1 LTSCLNEF
9 STTIK
14 VNGSILIVEDSAL
27 FNNTLR
33 KNLAALGYEAK
44 GVYSLEEALLAIE
57 EASFDLVILDLHLP
71 DGEGEDLLQNL
82 NAKQKLKIIV
92 YTSDLDRERRNEWF
106 RYGVLGYLS
115 KNDPFNFVIQQIDK
129 TIKAIQENINYNI
142 LIVDDS
148 VVVRRQATSLLYARN
163 YQITMAAN
171 GAEAIKAI
179 DTQEFDLVLLDLELP
194 DMNGEDVLKYLKK
207 NSLSMDIPVLIMT
220 GRYDANTIGKLIK
233 QGANE
238 FFTKPFIPEELLLK
252 IDFWIDSRRKSKQ
265 LLCEQRLLKE
275 YKNAID
281 RSAIVSKTDKKGII
295 TFVNDKFCA
304 ISGYTKEE
312 LIGKPHNLIRHPDMQ
327 KEAFE
332 ELWRTIK
339 SGQAWEGLVKN
350 LRKDGSTYWVHAVVS
365 PIVDLNGDIV
375 EYMSIRTD
383 ITSTQEEKEYIKNEL
398 GIKTADF
405 DEARHLTKE
414 YEIAMDA
421 TLAVVRT
428 DTNNII
434 TYANNTICKLSG
446 YTKAEL
452 IGMNCKKLRHQHH
465 IDNKD
470 CDNLKHALV
479 QKKTVKMRF
488 HNLSKNKEVYYV
500 DTTVIPITDIHGNI
514 HEYLHLMCNVTE
526 LVELHNEM
534 EDTQREIIYKMSEV
548 GESRSQETG
557 NHVKRVAE
565 YSKLLALKAG
575 LSLEEAEMVL
585 IASPMHDIG
594 KVGIPDGILT
604 KPGKL
609 DAYEW
614 EIMRSHS
621 AMGYEVLK
629 SSQRPILKAAA
640 TIAYQHHEKYN
651 GSGYPFGISGEDIHI
666 YARIVAIADVFDALG
681 SNRVYKKAWELE
693 KIIEMFKEEKGKHF
707 DPKLI
712 ELFLNHI
719 EDFLAI
725 RDKFKD

>member
-1 LTSCLNEF
+1 MTSCLNEF

-265 LLCEQRLLKE
+265 LLCEQKLLKE
-275 YKNAID
+275 YKSAID

-339 SGQAWEGLVKN
+339 SGQVWEGLVKN

-479 QKKTVKMRF
+479 QQKTVKMRF

-594 KVGIPDGILT
+594 KVGIPDGILK

-651 GSGYPFGISGEDIHI
+651 GSGYPVGISGEDIHI

>member
-1 LTSCLNEF
+1 MTSCLNEF

-33 KNLAALGYEAK
+33 KNLTALGYEAK

-115 KNDPFNFVIQQIDK
+115 KNDPFNFIIQQIDS

-207 NSLSMDIPVLIMT
+207 NSSSMDVPVLIMT

-265 LLCEQRLLKE
+265 LLCEQKLLKE

-500 DTTVIPITDIHGNI
+500 DATVIPITDIHGNI

-594 KVGIPDGILT
+594 KVGIPDGILK

-609 DAYEW
+609 DEYEW

-651 GSGYPFGISGEDIHI
+651 GSGYPVGISGEDIHI

>member
-1 LTSCLNEF
+1 MTSCLNEF

-265 LLCEQRLLKE
+265 LLCEQKLLKE
-275 YKNAID
+275 YKSAID

-594 KVGIPDGILT
+594 KVGIPDGILK

-651 GSGYPFGISGEDIHI
+651 GSGYPVGISGEDIHI

-707 DPKLI
+707 DPNLI